1 MNSSSESDSSEKIK
15 NLPIEVRNMVSIL
28 NRIRKELLKHVKEAS
43 SNAEGEEFEYLDSN
57 DDFKEM
63 LKGYVSQ
70 CGDTSQQLMD
80 RKQMF

>member
-1 MNSSSESDSSEKIK
+1 
-15 NLPIEVRNMVSIL
+15 
-28 NRIRKELLKHVKEAS
+28 LKHVKEAS